1 MTTTTVTM
9 ADLMTLLTREAG
21 LPIADQ
27 TADPS
32 ARFSDVGLDSLAF
45 LAMQTT
51 LQEDYGVEMPDD
63 IPDHYTFG
71 QILDVI
77 NGGHL
82 GARDRDGR
90 PDPSPAHTTQPGE
103 PP

>member
-27 TADPS
+27 TTDTS
-32 ARFSDVGLDSLAF
+32 ARFADVGLDSLAF
-45 LAMQTT
+45 LAMQTDAAGRLRRRDARRHSRT
-51 LQEDYGVEMPDD
+51 LHVRRDPRRDQRRC
-63 IPDHYTFG
+63 
-71 QILDVI
+71 
-77 NGGHL
+77 L
-82 GARDRDGR
+82 GARDRTGVLTR
-90 PDPSPAHTTQPGE
+90 SPAHTTQPGE